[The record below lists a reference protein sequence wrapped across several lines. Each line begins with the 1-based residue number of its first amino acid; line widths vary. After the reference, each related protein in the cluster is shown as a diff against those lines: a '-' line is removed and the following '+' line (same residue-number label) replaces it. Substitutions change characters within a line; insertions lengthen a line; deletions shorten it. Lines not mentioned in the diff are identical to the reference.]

1 MSCYVLLCYV
11 MYYKD
16 VKILRVV
23 VDILWSFRPDKS
35 CRSLEFLV
43 QLQGGAGVPKGFD
56 SPLVSLDL
64 CKKWGKPP
72 ALGWPDDRMTL
83 YMDCIEFADFPSHS
97 PYWSCHCFGG
107 ILHFHIDRDVMPDG
121 VGVPDSAF
129 ARHCFWEQQG
139 KLDRGRGHVNKYSI
153 ASGNCYT
160 KG

>member
-1 MSCYVLLCYV
+1 MLCITRIY
-11 MYYKD
+11 

-64 CKKWGKPP
+64 CKKLGETPSFRMT
-72 ALGWPDDRMTL
+72 GWPDDVVHRLHRIRWFSIT
-83 YMDCIEFADFPSHS
+83 FPLLKLPLFWGYTPFSHR
-97 PYWSCHCFGG
+97 PWCDAGWCWSAGLC
-107 ILHFHIDRDVMPDG
+107 
-121 VGVPDSAF
+121 

>member
-1 MSCYVLLCYV
+1 MSCYVLFCYV

-107 ILHFHIDRDVMPDG
+107 ILHFHIDRDAMPDG
-121 VGVPDSAF
+121 VGVPDSAPGTVS
-129 ARHCFWEQQG
+129 E
-139 KLDRGRGHVNKYSI
+139 S
-153 ASGNCYT
+153 S
-160 KG
+160 KGSLTEAGAMSTSTQLPVETVIQ